1 MTVPISFE
9 KLPIPPAGLARRGR
23 LTTPHGVIE
32 TPVFMPVGTQA
43 TVKTL
48 SPFEL
53 REMGAGIIL
62 SNTYH
67 LHLRPGDD
75 LVAEAGG
82 LHGFMHWDG
91 AVLTDSGGFQVF
103 SLSDL
108 RKITDEGV
116 QFRSHIDGSPRF
128 FSPESVMKIE
138 NNLGADIIMAFD
150 ECPPYPA
157 DRSYLVTS
165 LRRTLDW
172 AQRCKVAHGR
182 PDEQALFG
190 IVQGGMELDLR
201 RESAQRLVEL
211 DFPGYAVGGLSVG
224 EPKPLM
230 YEVLAYT
237 TPLLPADKPRYLM
250 GVGSPD
256 DLFEGVERGVDMF
269 DCVLPTRIARNGT
282 VLTHAGKVVLKNA
295 QYARDFQPLDPD
307 CDCQVCRT
315 YSRAYIRHLLK
326 AGEVLGIR
334 LTSYHNVYF
343 LLRIMANIR
352 ASLDEGRFAAY
363 KQEFYERF
371 GYNDHTAVGQTTA
384 GEGVSD

>member
-1 MTVPISFE
+1 MNPVRFE
-9 KLPIPPAGLARRGR
+9 LLAQSSQTMARRGR
-23 LTTPHGVIE
+23 LYTPHGVID

-48 SPFEL
+48 APWEL
-53 REMGAGIIL
+53 EEMGAGIIL

-67 LHLRPGDD
+67 LHLRPGEN

-82 LHGFMHWDG
+82 LHGFMRWSG

-103 SLSDL
+103 SLADL
-108 RKITDEGV
+108 RKISDEGV
-116 QFRSHIDGSPRF
+116 HFRSHLDGSRLF
-128 FSPESVMKIE
+128 FSPETVMEIE
-138 NNLGADIIMAFD
+138 NKLGADIIMAFD

-157 DRSYLVTS
+157 ERSYLETS

-172 AQRCKVAHGR
+172 ARRCKAAHRR

-190 IVQGGMELDLR
+190 IVQGGVYLDLR
-201 RESAQRLVEL
+201 RQAAESLLEL

-230 YEVLAYT
+230 YEILEAT
-237 TPLLPADKPRYLM
+237 TPLLPPDKPRYLM

-256 DLFEGVERGVDMF
+256 DLFEGVERGIDMF

-282 VLTHAGKVVLKNA
+282 VLTSKGRIVIRNA
-295 QYARDFQPLDPD
+295 QYAQDFLPLDEN
-307 CDCQVCRT
+307 CSCRVCRT
-315 YSRAYIRHLLK
+315 FSRAYIRHLIK
-326 AGEVLGIR
+326 ADEVLGIR

-343 LLRIMANIR
+343 LLNTMANIR
-352 ASLDEGRFAAY
+352 QAIVEDRFLEY
-363 KQEFYERF
+363 KQEFYTQY
-371 GYNDHTAVGQTTA
+371 GYN
-384 GEGVSD
+384 E

>member
-1 MTVPISFE
+1 MIHPVRYELLRRCSRTQ
-9 KLPIPPAGLARRGR
+9 ARRGR
-23 LTTPHGVIE
+23 LYTPHGVIE

-48 SPFEL
+48 APWEL

-67 LHLRPGDD
+67 LHLRPGED

-82 LHGFMHWDG
+82 LHSFMQWPG

-103 SLSDL
+103 SLADL

-116 QFRSHIDGSPRF
+116 HFRSHLDGSRLF
-128 FSPESVMKIE
+128 FSPETVMAIE
-138 NNLGADIIMAFD
+138 NKLGADIIMAFD

-157 DRSYLVTS
+157 DRSYLETS
-165 LRRTLDW
+165 LRRTLEW
-172 AQRCKVAHGR
+172 ARRCLAAHRR
-182 PDEQALFG
+182 PEEQALFG
-190 IVQGGMELDLR
+190 IVQGGMHKDLR
-201 RESAQRLVEL
+201 RQAAETLIEL

-224 EPKPLM
+224 EPKELM
-230 YEVLAYT
+230 YEMLAYT
-237 TPLLPADKPRYLM
+237 TPLLPDGKPRYLM

-282 VLTHAGKVVLKNA
+282 VLTSRGRLVIRNA
-295 QYARDFQPLDPD
+295 RFARDFSPLDED
-307 CDCQVCRT
+307 CECRVCRT
-315 YSRAYIRHLLK
+315 FSRAYIRHLIK
-326 AGEVLGIR
+326 ADEVLGIR

-343 LLRIMANIR
+343 LLKTMENIR
-352 ASLDEGRFAAY
+352 KAIAEDRFPEY
-363 KQEFYERF
+363 KQEFYRMY
-371 GYNDHTAVGQTTA
+371 GYN
-384 GEGVSD
+384 E